1 MAYILRLCDAGYVL
15 LLLCCYIYTV
25 RPSIVEN
32 PVMQVA
38 YPGVMVNF
46 SCRAEGFSSLNY
58 SWFIVAHD
66 ADIGIEIENETN
78 AMYIITD
85 PMYDVNAT
93 GYYCIATNNEGIAI
107 SNTSILTGT
116 YLIIVK

>member
-1 MAYILRLCDAGYVL
+1 MY
-15 LLLCCYIYTV
+15 CCSYTV

-58 SWFIVAHD
+58 SWFVVATG
-66 ADIGIEIENETN
+66 ADTGMEIENETD
-78 AMYIITD
+78 ATYTITD
-85 PMYDVNAT
+85 PMYGVNST
-93 GYYCIATNNEGIAI
+93 GYYCTATNNEGIAV
-107 SNTSILTGT
+107 SNTSILTGNIHQM
-116 YLIIVK
+116 YMCQ

>member
-1 MAYILRLCDAGYVL
+1 MIQNLC
-15 LLLCCYIYTV
+15 IFISYTV

-58 SWFIVAHD
+58 SWFVVAPG
-66 ADIGIEIENETN
+66 ADIGMEIVNETD
-78 AMYIITD
+78 ATYTITD

-107 SNTSILTGT
+107 SDTSMLTGT
-116 YLIIVK
+116 

>member
-1 MAYILRLCDAGYVL
+1 MLRSCDAGCVHL
-15 LLLCCYIYTV
+15 LLWFCSYTV
-25 RPSIVEN
+25 RPSIVED

-58 SWFIVAHD
+58 SWFIVAPGTD
-66 ADIGIEIENETN
+66 TGMEIENETN
-78 AMYIITD
+78 ATYIITD
-85 PMYDVNAT
+85 PMYVVNAT

-107 SNTSILTGT
+107 SNTSMLTGN
-116 YLIIVK
+116 